1 MSQLYSN
8 ALYGNGPQTTTT
20 WNPDVQVAD
29 VQGQNAANLA
39 KQQYEQG
46 LNSMQAKF
54 NLGTQR
60 INQFL
65 PYLNA
70 YGNPGSAPGGTNT
83 PTPGITVGGVYSP
96 DQLQQ
101 QVNLTRAQGDQSG
114 ASQIHQQQ
122 AALAGRGMST
132 NSPMMQAL
140 ANQTN
145 AATNATNASNETN
158 LRFNAAQANAQ
169 QQTASEALR
178 NTQWQQ
184 QNQLDVARRTQ
195 QAQQM
200 NYLLQAMVGLG
211 NI

>member
-1 MSQLYSN
+1 MVLSSSSYSTPSSQSIYDPTLSQQN
-8 ALYGNGPQTTTT
+8 NEAARQSALS
-20 WNPDVQVAD
+20 A
-29 VQGQNAANLA
+29 
-39 KQQYEQG
+39 QQYNQG
-46 LNSMQAKF
+46 LGATQQKF